1 MRLCAPL
8 LYLFGCSGR
17 VRTKG
22 KGAKK
27 HSNRQFKRLNNFIRV
42 SLFFN
47 QRELKRRVSERVGD
61 GWKREAEREG
71 GRERGTEVR
80 WRRRRRKEVETAFVM
95 VRAKRITGDGEKE
108 GGRERE
114 RRDARAR
121 FHTSFLHHHAS
132 EVAVDA
138 RSRSVS
144 LSALFRRH

>member
-1 MRLCAPL
+1 M
-8 LYLFGCSGR
+8 
-17 VRTKG
+17 
-22 KGAKK
+22 
-27 HSNRQFKRLNNFIRV
+27 
-42 SLFFN
+42 
-47 QRELKRRVSERVGD
+47 
-61 GWKREAEREG
+61 EARGREG

-114 RRDARAR
+114 RRDATRRAGTISYFVSPPPR
-121 FHTSFLHHHAS
+121 